1 MRILILGVNLNGG
14 VGTLRAHLVMG
25 NSDEMI
31 LGGRGRRERGKR
43 ENVAFS
49 QSNDSLT
56 INGNGLQHINI

>member
-31 LGGRGRRERGKR
+31 LGGRGRRERGETGKR
-43 ENVAFS
+43 RLFPVERFV
-49 QSNDSLT
+49 DD
-56 INGNGLQHINI
+56 